1 MNPLVNYFR
10 NLQEIHSSQA
20 AVKETSYYGTLETLL
35 NEIGK
40 TLKPRVRCIINLR
53 NQGAGLPDGGLF
65 NVDQFPK
72 NQELEPFTAIFP
84 ERGAIEIKGTKEDI
98 KKIATSEQVQK
109 YWQKYGQ
116 VLVSNYRDFLLIGRN
131 SQGQP
136 VELEAYS
143 LAPSEAEFW
152 LKTSNPSKFAAE
164 HGDSLLEY
172 LKRVLLQAAPITSP
186 ADVAWFL
193 ASYARDAKAR
203 LEHHSDLPALANI
216 RQALENALGIKFE
229 REQGNKFFRSTLVQT
244 LFYGLFSAWVLWHKQ
259 NLNREDKEDKFDWKS
274 AAHHLH
280 VPMLAILFEQ
290 IAAPSKLKS
299 LGLVEVLNWTGA
311 ALNRVRREEFF
322 RQFDEGQAVQYFYEP
337 FLQAFD
343 PDLRKELGVWYTPPE
358 IVRYMVARVD
368 RVLREELNI
377 EDGLA
382 NPDVYI
388 LDPCCGTGA
397 YLVEVLRYITDT
409 LQENGA
415 GALAMA
421 LVKKAAIERIFGF
434 EILTAPFVVAHLQLG
449 LFLQSLG
456 VPLIEDSERVGIY
469 LTNALTGWQP
479 PDEESK
485 QKIQQLQLSFP
496 ELNKEREAADEVKRG
511 KPILVI
517 LGNPPYNAFAGTSP
531 AEEAGLVEL
540 YKQGLISDWGIK
552 KFNLDEL
559 YVRFFR
565 LAERCISENTGKGV
579 VCYISNFSYLGDPS
593 FVVMRQRFLQEFDRL
608 WFDCLN
614 GDSRETG
621 KLTPEGNPDPSVFS
635 TQYNKEGIRV
645 GTTIGLM
652 VRKEVRNKNVD
663 VYFRHFWGVAKR
675 EQLLDSLNNQD
686 FDSLYQVSNP
696 EQSNRYSFRPSDVSS
711 HYLAWPKLTDLSDE
725 APITGY
731 KENRGYSF
739 IDSDKTILS
748 ERISK
753 YFDQN
758 VSWEE
763 LASLN
768 TGLTKDAARFD
779 AKKARDKVLKLREKF
794 NPKMLLPYLL
804 RPYEVKWCYY
814 TQIRPLWNE
823 SRPSLFIHQFQG
835 NSFLVSRPAGVAS
848 PEGIP
853 FYFTNC
859 LGDFDFI
866 RGHAY
871 HFPIR
876 LRQNSE
882 KVKTEDNTQGKLF
895 DSSNFNSP
903 SITANLSEKSRQY
916 LNQLG
921 INNLDENIENASLI
935 WLHSLAIGYSPLYL
949 GENADGIR
957 QDFPR
962 IPLPNSQE
970 LLIKSAQLGQLIA
983 SLLDTE
989 NPVIGVTK
997 KPTPA
1002 LQKIALIS
1010 CTDGGNLNPDKG
1022 DLIINLGWGHGGKNG
1037 VTMPGKGKAIARQYT
1052 TAEMSVIS
1060 PEMRKLLGTTTY
1072 DIYLND
1078 RAYWQ
1083 NIPVR
1088 VWEYTIGGYQVIKKW
1103 LSYREEKLLGRG
1115 LTIPEVQEVS
1125 EMTRRITAII
1135 LLESDLD
1142 DNYQNIK
1149 TAVYSF

>member
-10 NLQEIHSSQA
+10 NLHEIHSSQA

-84 ERGAIEIKGTKEDI
+84 ERGAIEIKGTKEDV

-382 NPDVYI
+382 NPDVYV

-686 FDSLYQVSNP
+686 FDAFYQVSNP

-711 HYLAWPKLTDLSDE
+711 HYLAWPKLTDLCKKPPSNGLMEKRGGALIDIDKSSLE
-725 APITGY
+725 KRIKMYYDTSIT
-731 KENRGYSF
+731 
-739 IDSDKTILS
+739 
-748 ERISK
+748 
-753 YFDQN
+753 
-758 VSWEE
+758 WEE
-763 LASLN
+763 LKTLK
-768 TGLTKDAARFD
+768 TGLTEDASGFE
-779 AKKARDKVLKLREKF
+779 AKKVRLKVQKSEGFQQNNIIR
-794 NPKMLLPYLL
+794 YLL
-804 RPYEVKWCYY
+804 RPFEVRWCYY
-814 TQIRPLWNE
+814 SKISPLWNR
-823 SRPSLFIHQFQG
+823 SRPDLWSQCWEG
-835 NSFLVSRPAGVAS
+835 NSFLMSRPAGVAN

-853 FYFTNC
+853 ICYTQL
-859 LGDFDFI
+859 LGDNDFQ

-871 HFPIR
+871 YFPIR
-876 LRQNSE
+876 LRQNLE
-882 KVKTEDNTQGKLF
+882 KVNTEDNTQGKLF
-895 DSSNFNSP
+895 DSSNLNIP
-903 SITANLSEKSRQY
+903 SIKANLSEKSRQY

-935 WLHSLAIGYSPLYL
+935 WLHALAIGYSPLYL

-1002 LQKIALIS
+1002 MQKIALIS

-1022 DLIINLGWGHGGKNG
+1022 DLIINVGWGHGGKNG

-1060 PEMRKLLGTTTY
+1060 PEMRKLLGTKTY

-1115 LTIPEVQEVS
+1115 LTIAEVQEVS
-1125 EMTRRITAII
+1125 EMTRRIAAII

>member
-84 ERGAIEIKGTKEDI
+84 ERGAIEIKGTKEDV
-98 KKIATSEQVQK
+98 KKIAASEQVQK

-131 SQGQP
+131 GQGQP

-152 LKTSNPSKFAAE
+152 LKTSNLSKFAAE

-244 LFYGLFSAWVLWHKQ
+244 LFYGLFSAWVLWHKE
-259 NLNREDKEDKFDWKS
+259 NLNREDKFDWKS
-274 AAHHLH
+274 AAHNLH

-343 PDLRKELGVWYTPPE
+343 LDLRKELGVWYTPPE

-531 AEEAGLVEL
+531 AEEAGLVEV

-593 FVVMRQRFLQEFDRL
+593 FVMMRQRFLQEFDRL

-675 EQLLDSLNNQD
+675 EQLLDSLKNQD
-686 FDSLYQVSNP
+686 FDALYQVSNP
-696 EQSNRYSFRPSDVSS
+696 ELSNRYSFRPSDVSS

-739 IDSDKTILS
+739 IDSYKTILS

-882 KVKTEDNTQGKLF
+882 KVNTEDNTQGKLF

-903 SITANLSEKSRQY
+903 SIKANLSEKSRQY

-970 LLIKSAQLGQLIA
+970 LLIKSAQLGQAIA

-1022 DLIINLGWGHGGKNG
+1022 DLIINVGWGHGGKNG
-1037 VTMPGKGKAIARQYT
+1037 VTMPGKGKAINRQYT
-1052 TAEMSVIS
+1052 TVEMSVIS
-1060 PEMRKLLGTTTY
+1060 PEMRKLLGTKTY

-1083 NIPVR
+1083 NIPAR

-1115 LTIPEVQEVS
+1115 LTIAEVQEVS

-1135 LLESDLD
+1135 LLELDLD

>member
-98 KKIATSEQVQK
+98 KKIAASEQVQK

-116 VLVSNYRDFLLIGRN
+116 VLVTNYRDFLLIGRN

-449 LFLQSLG
+449 LFLQSLD

-531 AEEAGLVEL
+531 AEEAGLVEV

-686 FDSLYQVSNP
+686 FDAFYQVSNP

-711 HYLAWPKLTDLSDE
+711 HYLAWPKLTDLCKEPPSNGLMEKRGGALIDIDKSSLE
-725 APITGY
+725 KRIKMYYDTSIT
-731 KENRGYSF
+731 
-739 IDSDKTILS
+739 
-748 ERISK
+748 
-753 YFDQN
+753 
-758 VSWEE
+758 WEE
-763 LASLN
+763 LKTLK
-768 TGLTKDAARFD
+768 TGLTKDASGFE
-779 AKKARDKVLKLREKF
+779 AKKVRLKVQKSEGFQQNNIIR
-794 NPKMLLPYLL
+794 YLI
-804 RPYEVKWCYY
+804 RPFEVRWCYY
-814 TQIRPLWNE
+814 SKISPLWNR
-823 SRPSLFIHQFQG
+823 SRPDLWSQCWEG
-835 NSFLVSRPAGVAS
+835 NSFLMSRPAGVAN

-853 FYFTNC
+853 ICYTQL
-859 LGDFDFI
+859 LGDNDFQ

-871 HFPIR
+871 YFPIR
-876 LRQNSE
+876 LRQNLE
-882 KVKTEDNTQGKLF
+882 KVNTEDNTQGKLF
-895 DSSNFNSP
+895 DSSNLNIP
-903 SITANLSEKSRQY
+903 SIKANLSEKSRQY

-970 LLIKSAQLGQLIA
+970 LLIKSAQLGQAIA

-1022 DLIINLGWGHGGKNG
+1022 DLIINVGWGHGGKNG
-1037 VTMPGKGKAIARQYT
+1037 VTMPGKGKAIARKYT
-1052 TAEMSVIS
+1052 TTEMSVIS

-1115 LTIPEVQEVS
+1115 LTIAEVQEVS

>member
-98 KKIATSEQVQK
+98 KKIAASEQVQK

-116 VLVSNYRDFLLIGRN
+116 VLVTNYRDFLLIGRN

-164 HGDSLLEY
+164 QGDSLLEY

-229 REQGNKFFRSTLVQT
+229 QEQGNKFFRSTLVQT

-409 LQENGA
+409 LQENGS

-485 QKIQQLQLSFP
+485 QKIQQLQLNFP
-496 ELNKEREAADEVKRG
+496 ELNQEREAADEVKRG

-531 AEEAGLVEL
+531 TEEAGLVEV

-552 KFNLDEL
+552 KFNLDDL

-579 VCYISNFSYLGDPS
+579 VCYISNFSYLADPS

-652 VRKEVRNKNVD
+652 VRKEVRNKNID
-663 VYFRHFWGVAKR
+663 VYFRHFWGV
-675 EQLLDSLNNQD
+675 
-686 FDSLYQVSNP
+686 
-696 EQSNRYSFRPSDVSS
+696 
-711 HYLAWPKLTDLSDE
+711 
-725 APITGY
+725 
-731 KENRGYSF
+731 
-739 IDSDKTILS
+739 
-748 ERISK
+748 SK
-753 YFDQN
+753 
-758 VSWEE
+758 
-763 LASLN
+763 
-768 TGLTKDAARFD
+768 
-779 AKKARDKVLKLREKF
+779 
-794 NPKMLLPYLL
+794 
-804 RPYEVKWCYY
+804 
-814 TQIRPLWNE
+814 
-823 SRPSLFIHQFQG
+823 
-835 NSFLVSRPAGVAS
+835 
-848 PEGIP
+848 
-853 FYFTNC
+853 
-859 LGDFDFI
+859 
-866 RGHAY
+866 
-871 HFPIR
+871 
-876 LRQNSE
+876 
-882 KVKTEDNTQGKLF
+882 
-895 DSSNFNSP
+895 
-903 SITANLSEKSRQY
+903 
-916 LNQLG
+916 
-921 INNLDENIENASLI
+921 
-935 WLHSLAIGYSPLYL
+935 
-949 GENADGIR
+949 
-957 QDFPR
+957 
-962 IPLPNSQE
+962 
-970 LLIKSAQLGQLIA
+970 
-983 SLLDTE
+983 
-989 NPVIGVTK
+989 
-997 KPTPA
+997 
-1002 LQKIALIS
+1002 
-1010 CTDGGNLNPDKG
+1010 
-1022 DLIINLGWGHGGKNG
+1022 
-1037 VTMPGKGKAIARQYT
+1037 
-1052 TAEMSVIS
+1052 
-1060 PEMRKLLGTTTY
+1060 
-1072 DIYLND
+1072 
-1078 RAYWQ
+1078 
-1083 NIPVR
+1083 
-1088 VWEYTIGGYQVIKKW
+1088 
-1103 LSYREEKLLGRG
+1103 
-1115 LTIPEVQEVS
+1115 
-1125 EMTRRITAII
+1125 
-1135 LLESDLD
+1135 
-1142 DNYQNIK
+1142 
-1149 TAVYSF
+1149 

>member
-98 KKIATSEQVQK
+98 KKIAASEQVQK

-172 LKRVLLQAAPITSP
+172 LKRVLLQAAFITSP

-686 FDSLYQVSNP
+686 FDAFYQVSNP
-696 EQSNRYSFRPSDVSS
+696 EKSNRYSFRTSDVSS
-711 HYLAWPKLTDLSDE
+711 HYLAWPKLTDLCKKPPSNGLMEKRGGALIDIDKSSLE
-725 APITGY
+725 KRIKMYYDTSIT
-731 KENRGYSF
+731 
-739 IDSDKTILS
+739 
-748 ERISK
+748 
-753 YFDQN
+753 
-758 VSWEE
+758 WEE
-763 LASLN
+763 LKTLK
-768 TGLTKDAARFD
+768 TGLTEDASGFE
-779 AKKARDKVLKLREKF
+779 AKKVRLKVQKSEGFQQNNIIR
-794 NPKMLLPYLL
+794 YLL
-804 RPYEVKWCYY
+804 RPFEVRWCYY
-814 TQIRPLWNE
+814 SKISPLWNR
-823 SRPSLFIHQFQG
+823 SRPDLWSQCWEG
-835 NSFLVSRPAGVAS
+835 NSFLISRFKSAKTD
-848 PEGIP
+848 EGSP
-853 FYFTNC
+853 FYFAIGLSDDHLLSPDASC
-859 LGDFDFI
+859 
-866 RGHAY
+866 
-871 HFPIR
+871 FPIR
-876 LRQNSE
+876 LRTKLTEN
-882 KVKTEDNTQGKLF
+882 KTASLFNTQEFIDTTL
-895 DSSNFNSP
+895 
-903 SITANLSEKSRQY
+903 TANLSEKSRQY

-935 WLHSLAIGYSPLYL
+935 WLHTLAIGYSPLYL

-970 LLIKSAQLGQLIA
+970 LLIKSAQLGQAIA

-1060 PEMRKLLGTTTY
+1060 PEMRKLLGTKTY

-1083 NIPVR
+1083 NIPAR

-1115 LTIPEVQEVS
+1115 LTIAEVQEVS

>member
-72 NQELEPFTAIFP
+72 NQELEPFTAVFP
-84 ERGAIEIKGTKEDI
+84 ERGAIEIKGTKEDV
-98 KKIATSEQVQK
+98 KKIADSEQVQK

-116 VLVSNYRDFLLIGRN
+116 VLVTNYRDFLLIGRN

-152 LKTSNPSKFAAE
+152 LKTSNHSKFATE
-164 HGDSLLEY
+164 QGDSLLEY

-229 REQGNKFFRSTLVQT
+229 QERGDKFFRSTLVQT

-259 NLNREDKEDKFDWKS
+259 NPDRQDNFDWKL
-274 AAHHLH
+274 AAYYLH

-299 LGLVEVLNWTGA
+299 LGLVEVLNWTGT

-456 VPLIEDSERVGIY
+456 VPLIEDSERVGVY

-485 QKIQQLQLSFP
+485 QKIQQLQLNFP

-531 AEEAGLVEL
+531 AEEAGLVEV

-552 KFNLDEL
+552 KFNLDDL

-579 VCYISNFSYLGDPS
+579 VCYVSNFSYLGDPS

-652 VRKEVRNKNVD
+652 VRKEVRNKNID
-663 VYFRHFWGVAKR
+663 VYFRHFWGVSKR

-686 FDSLYQVSNP
+686 FDDFYQVSNP
-696 EQSNRYSFRPSDVSS
+696 EKSNRYSFRPSDVSS
-711 HYLAWPKLTDLSDE
+711 HYLAWPKLTDLCADS
-725 APITGY
+725 PITGY

-739 IDSDKTILS
+739 IDTDKNILT
-748 ERISK
+748 ERISQ
-753 YFDQN
+753 YFDKN
-758 VSWEE
+758 VSWEDLE
-763 LASLN
+763 RLN
-768 TGLTKDAARFD
+768 TGLTKDVARFD
-779 AKKARDKVLKLREKF
+779 AKKARDKILKLQEKF
-794 NPKMLLPYLL
+794 NQKMLLRYLL

-823 SRPSLFIHQFQG
+823 SRPSLFIHQFEG
-835 NSFLVSRPAGVAS
+835 NSFLVSRPAGVAT

-871 HFPIR
+871 HFPMR
-876 LRQNSE
+876 LRQNYSV
-882 KVKTEDNTQGKLF
+882 KVNTEDNTQGKLF
-895 DSSNFNSP
+895 DSSDFNTSQ
-903 SITANLSEKSRQY
+903 ITANLSEKSRQY
-916 LNQLG
+916 LKEMG
-921 INNLDENIENASLI
+921 INNIDENIENASLI

-949 GENADGIR
+949 RENADGIR

-962 IPLPNSQE
+962 IPLPKSQE
-970 LLIKSAQLGQLIA
+970 LLIKSAELGQTIA

-1010 CTDGGNLNPDKG
+1010 CTDGVNLNPDQG
-1022 DLIINLGWGHGGKNG
+1022 DLIINVGWGHGGKNG

-1060 PEMRKLLGTTTY
+1060 PEMRQLLGTTTY

-1083 NIPVR
+1083 NIPAR

-1115 LTIPEVQEVS
+1115 LTIAEVQEVS

-1142 DNYQNIK
+1142 HNYQNIK

>member
-72 NQELEPFTAIFP
+72 NQELEPFTAVFP
-84 ERGAIEIKGTKEDI
+84 ERGAIEIKGTKEDV
-98 KKIATSEQVQK
+98 KKIAASEQVQK

-116 VLVSNYRDFLLIGRN
+116 VLVTNYRDFLLIGRN

-152 LKTSNPSKFAAE
+152 LKTSNPSKFATE
-164 HGDSLLEY
+164 QGDSLLEY

-229 REQGNKFFRSTLVQT
+229 QEQGNKFFRSTLVQT

-259 NLNREDKEDKFDWKS
+259 NPDREDNFDWKL
-274 AAHHLH
+274 AAYYLH

-456 VPLIEDSERVGIY
+456 VPLIEDSERVGVY

-485 QKIQQLQLSFP
+485 QKIQQLQLNFP

-531 AEEAGLVEL
+531 TEEAGLVEV

-552 KFNLDEL
+552 KFNLDDL

-579 VCYISNFSYLGDPS
+579 VCYISNFSYLADPS

-652 VRKEVRNKNVD
+652 VRKEVRNKNID
-663 VYFRHFWGVAKR
+663 VYFRHFWGVSKR

-686 FDSLYQVSNP
+686 FDAFYQVSNP
-696 EQSNRYSFRPSDVSS
+696 EPSNRYSFRTSDVSS
-711 HYLAWPKLTDLSDE
+711 HYLAWPKLTDLSAE
-725 APITGY
+725 SPITGY

-739 IDSDKTILS
+739 IDTDKTILT
-748 ERISK
+748 ERISQ
-753 YFDQN
+753 YFDKN
-758 VSWEE
+758 VSWEDLE
-763 LASLN
+763 RLN
-768 TGLTKDAARFD
+768 TGLTKDVARFD
-779 AKKARDKVLKLREKF
+779 AKKARDKILKLQEKF
-794 NPKMLLPYLL
+794 NQKMLLRYLL

-835 NSFLVSRPAGVAS
+835 NSFLVSRPAGVAT

-871 HFPIR
+871 HFPMR

-882 KVKTEDNTQGKLF
+882 KVNTEDNTQGKLF

-903 SITANLSEKSRQY
+903 SIKANLSKKSRQY

-921 INNLDENIENASLI
+921 INNLEENIENASLI
-935 WLHSLAIGYSPLYL
+935 WLHALAIGYSPLYL
-949 GENADGIR
+949 QENADGIR

-962 IPLPNSQE
+962 IPLPKSQE
-970 LLIKSAQLGQLIA
+970 LLIKSAELGRAIA

-989 NPVIGVTK
+989 NSVIGVTK

-1022 DLIINLGWGHGGKNG
+1022 DLIINVGWGHGGKNG

-1060 PEMRKLLGTTTY
+1060 PEMRKLLGTKTY

-1083 NIPVR
+1083 NIPAR

-1115 LTIPEVQEVS
+1115 LTIAEVQEVS

-1142 DNYQNIK
+1142 NNYQNIK
-1149 TAVYSF
+1149 AAVYSF